1 VGSGGFAGKGTF
13 QGTQSHYQF
22 LPQQS
27 TDFIFSILAE
37 EWGFLGGLLVFS
49 LFLVILLRGIRIM
62 YIARDDYAM
71 CVGAGIVGMIF
82 FHVVVSIGMAMGIM
96 PITGI
101 PLFFLSYGGSS
112 LWTGLIS
119 IGLLLNIYLRRYGR

>member
-1 VGSGGFAGKGTF
+1 GFL
-13 QGTQSHYQF
+13 QGTQSHYRF

-37 EWGFLGGLLVFS
+37 EWGFAGGTLVFF
-49 LFLVILLRGIRIM
+49 LFLVIMIRGIRIA
-62 YIARDDYAM
+62 YTARDDYALYI
-71 CVGAGIVGMIF
+71 GAGIVGMIF
-82 FHVVVSIGMAMGIM
+82 FHVAVNIGMAMGVM

-112 LWTGLIS
+112 LWTALIG
-119 IGLLLNIYLRRYGR
+119 IGLLLNIHLRRYRY